1 MNKTKSTDNNYHKRI
16 GNTNSIIII
25 TIIITSFTIY
35 KLMNIFTSSS

>member
-25 TIIITSFTIY
+25 ITSFTIY

>member
-25 TIIITSFTIY
+25 TSFTIY

>member
-16 GNTNSIIII
+16 GNTNSIII
-25 TIIITSFTIY
+25 TSFTIY